1 VNHIV
6 LPAILL
12 LGLIHS
18 GLAADSE
25 HRAKPVLLYT
35 RYYNAEG
42 ESRYLPDGTFKD
54 VLGRLREHFNVRI
67 HRRPLTAESLAD
79 VKLLLIANPSD
90 KAVSNNPSPPHVAPS
105 DVKTLT
111 GFVQRGGGLILMGN
125 QENHNLEVED
135 VNKLLAHFGL
145 QFTNLY
151 TDAKQLILPKQ
162 TPVIGGL
169 RWAYYT
175 GNQILL
181 ESSHPA
187 RPRALVV
194 NDLAQKPIQGPRDQ
208 PGVLLATAE
217 PGAGRVVVITDSGW
231 ITDDALSGKGIGGV
245 AITAQDNW
253 EIFHRLTRWAAGK
266 LEPRRK

>member
-1 VNHIV
+1 MNHIV
-6 LPAILL
+6 LPVILFFV
-12 LGLIHS
+12 LIHT

-25 HRAKPVLLYT
+25 DRAKPVLLYT

-54 VLGRLREHFNVRI
+54 VLGRLREHFTVRV
-67 HRRPLTAESLAD
+67 HREPLTAASLAD
-79 VKLLLIANPSD
+79 VTLLLIANPSD
-90 KAVSNNPSPPHVAPS
+90 KAVSNNPSPPHVSPS
-105 DVKTLT
+105 DAKTLT
-111 GFVQRGGGLILMGN
+111 GFVARGGGLILMGN

-135 VNKLLAHFGL
+135 VNKLLTRFGL
-145 QFTNLY
+145 QLTNLY
-151 TDAKQLILPKQ
+151 TDAKQLVLPKQ

-181 ESSHPA
+181 ASSHPA

-217 PGAGRVVVITDSGW
+217 LGAGRVVVVTDSGW

-253 EIFHRLTRWAAGK
+253 EIFHRLTQWAAGGPGSRQK
-266 LEPRRK
+266 

>member
-1 VNHIV
+1 VNHVI
-6 LPAILL
+6 LPAILFVTL
-12 LGLIHS
+12 LDS

-25 HRAKPVLLYT
+25 PRAKPVLLYA

-42 ESRYLPDGTFKD
+42 ESRYLPDGTFKA
-54 VLGRLREHFNVRI
+54 VLGRLREHFTVRVD
-67 HRRPLTAESLAD
+67 RQPLTAESLAD

-90 KAVSNNPSPPHVAPS
+90 KAVGNHPPPPHVSPS

-111 GFVQRGGGLILMGN
+111 GFVEHGGGLILMGN

-135 VNKLLAHFGL
+135 VNKLLARFGL

-181 ESSHPA
+181 ESRHPA

-208 PGVLLATAE
+208 PGVLLAMAE
-217 PGAGRVVVITDSGW
+217 PGAGRVVVVTDSGW

-253 EIFHRLTRWAAGK
+253 EIFRRLTQWTAGT
-266 LEPRRK
+266 LGPRQK